1 MENATRFY
9 LFTAIL
15 IGIGIIFFWQFEK
28 ARRKKMNEAKEI
40 YIQYQNALK
49 RKDKVQALELGRKY
63 YVMLRRR
70 NRLTIYDE
78 QAITNDLNS
87 IS

>member
-1 MENATRFY
+1 MESETRFY
-9 LFTAIL
+9 IFTAVL
-15 IGIGIIFFWQFEK
+15 IGIVIFILWHFEK
-28 ARRKKMNEAKEI
+28 ARKNKIEEAKRI
-40 YIQYQNALK
+40 YILYQDALK
-49 RKDKVQALELGRKY
+49 RKDKAEALGLGRKY
-63 YVMLRRR
+63 YAMLRRR